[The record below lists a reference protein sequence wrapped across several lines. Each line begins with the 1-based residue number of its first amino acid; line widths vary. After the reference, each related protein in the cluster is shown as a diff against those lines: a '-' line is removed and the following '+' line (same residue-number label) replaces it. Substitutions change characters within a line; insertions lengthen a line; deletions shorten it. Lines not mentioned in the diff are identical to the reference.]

1 MPNIATVEF
10 ESISVYQQG
19 RPYTTPKNEKEAPD
33 AYEQRT
39 WRDRMHVTDDGYVF
53 IPPMQFKK
61 CLDTAAKFLGIK
73 IPGKGNSLY
82 TKHFLAGVLVFEGI
96 KLNVKKEDVPSTKVF
111 CDSRGVRGGSNPRV
125 WKNFP
130 TIQEWSGSIDYY
142 VMDDTIPK
150 DVFEKV
156 VKESGNFVGI
166 GVFRPENGGYYGRFV
181 VNSVNWR
188 PMS

>member
-1 MPNIATVEF
+1 MPKIASVTM

-19 RPYTTPKNEKEAPD
+19 RPYTTPMMEKEGHD

-39 WRDRMHVTDDGYVF
+39 WRDRLHTTEDGYVF

-61 CLDTAAKFLGIK
+61 CLDTASKFLGIQ
-73 IPGKGNSLY
+73 IPGKGKSLY

-96 KLNVKKEDVPSTKVF
+96 KLPIKKEEVVGTKVF

-125 WKNFP
+125 WKTFP
-130 TIQEWSGSIDYY
+130 TIQEWDGTVEYY
-142 VMDDTIPK
+142 IMDDTIPK
-150 DVFEKV
+150 NVFETV

-166 GVFRPENGGYYGRFV
+166 GVFRPVNGGYHGRFAV
-181 VNSVNWR
+181 RDIQWR
-188 PMS
+188 NM